1 MLFRSHYT
9 GQTELAQVIQ
19 EGMEA
24 RAQGNFEVA
33 TAKLS
38 KAVQLSDESGNEATM
53 KLLRKVVDIEDAAT
67 GTIRIRREVRK
78 EDEMALET
86 RSTKTTRINR

>member
-1 MLFRSHYT
+1 M
-9 GQTELAQVIQ
+9 
-19 EGMEA
+19 
-24 RAQGNFEVA
+24 
-33 TAKLS
+33 
-38 KAVQLSDESGNEATM
+38 QLSDESGNEATM
-53 KLLRKVVDIEDAAT
+53 KLLRKVVDIDDAAT